1 MYCVNCGVKLAD
13 TETCCPLCGISVYH
27 PELER
32 SVKEPIY
39 PQGRYPVPPQPSY
52 VFQIVASIS
61 FLLPFMI
68 TFLVDLQMN
77 GAVTWSGYVMGA
89 LIAMYV
95 ILILPFWFRTAR
107 PVVFVLCDF
116 IAIGMYLLYIS
127 VYTKG
132 GWFLTFA
139 LPVVSAFGLVITT
152 MVAVIR
158 YLRKGRLLV
167 IGGVLIAFGV
177 FMPLMEFLLMY
188 TFRLPRFAA
197 WSLYPMIVLLLLGT
211 MLIFLGLYRPA
222 RETMKRKFF
231 F

>member
-1 MYCVNCGVKLAD
+1 
-13 TETCCPLCGISVYH
+13 
-27 PELER
+27 
-32 SVKEPIY
+32 
-39 PQGRYPVPPQPSY
+39 
-52 VFQIVASIS
+52 VASIS

-152 MVAVIR
+152 MVAVIQC
-158 YLRKGRLLV
+158 G
-167 IGGVLIAFGV
+167 FG
-177 FMPLMEFLLMY
+177 
-188 TFRLPRFAA
+188 
-197 WSLYPMIVLLLLGT
+197 
-211 MLIFLGLYRPA
+211 
-222 RETMKRKFF
+222 
-231 F
+231 